1 MVNLFMA
8 HKARKYIKKAAAH
21 NGEPVSH
28 GRNVAVVIYEGGRKV
43 CYLGKTVFVEYSDV
57 SLTPF
62 DHIRIANSLVSDR
75 YGALRKQE
83 KANQKKAARKP
94 LIGGL

>member
-21 NGEPVSH
+21 KGEPVSH
-28 GRNVAVVIYEGGRKV
+28 GRNIAVVIYEGGRKV
-43 CYLGKTVFVEYSDV
+43 CELGKTVFVDYSDV
-57 SLTPF
+57 FLTPF

-75 YGALRKQE
+75 YGAMRKQE
-83 KANQKKAARKP
+83 KANQKAARKP
-94 LIGGL
+94 QIGGL

>member
-21 NGEPVSH
+21 KGEPVSH
-28 GRNVAVVIYEGGRKV
+28 GRNIAVVIYEGGRKV
-43 CYLGKTVFVEYSDV
+43 CELGKTVFVEYSDV
-57 SLTPF
+57 SLSPF

-75 YGALRKQE
+75 YGEMRKQA
-83 KANQKKAARKP
+83 KADWKASRRT